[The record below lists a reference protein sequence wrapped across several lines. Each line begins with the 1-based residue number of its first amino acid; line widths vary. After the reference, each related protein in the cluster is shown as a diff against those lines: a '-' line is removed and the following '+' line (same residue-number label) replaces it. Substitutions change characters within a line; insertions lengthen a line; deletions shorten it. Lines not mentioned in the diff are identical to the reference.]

1 MMDIIKLIREKT
13 KENKVI
19 LGYNTVMK
27 SIKSGHPELIVI
39 ANNLPEDKKRIIEHN
54 AKVAKVKFEEY
65 PNDGVNLGL
74 VCGKPFPVGVLAI
87 KRSKK

>member
-1 MMDIIKLIREKT
+1 MDITKIIKSKT
-13 KENKVI
+13 KEKKII
-19 LGYNTVMK
+19 LGYKTVIKLMK
-27 SIKSGHPELIVI
+27 SGRPELII
-39 ANNLPEDKKRIIEHN
+39 YANNFPEEKKKTIDRN
-54 AKVAKVKFEEY
+54 AKISKVEVKEY